1 MSQLLYMWCL
11 RTVPVQLFDH
21 IAKCIAVFTKE
32 EFGKEKKKLALGFTF
47 SFPTKLDGLAKG
59 ILIRWTKGFC
69 ASGVVGKDVVR
80 LLRRACKKIPEIDV
94 DVVAILNDTVGT
106 LMACAFSDKNCQ
118 MGVILGTGTNACYM
132 EKLKNVHKMKGEWE
146 NDGLPDEIIIDI
158 EWGGFGDDGCLSF
171 VQTEYDKEIDEKSLN
186 PQRQLYIPLN
196 CS

>member
-1 MSQLLYMWCL
+1 
-11 RTVPVQLFDH
+11 LFDH
-21 IAKCIAVFTKE
+21 IAKCIAIFMME
-32 EFGKEKKKLALGFTF
+32 EFGKQKKKLALGFTF

-80 LLRRACKKIPEIDV
+80 LLKRACKKIPEIDV
-94 DVVAILNDTVGT
+94 DVVAILNDTVAT

-118 MGVILGTGTNACYM
+118 MGAILGTGTNACYM
-132 EKLKNVHKMKGEWE
+132 EKLENVHKMKGEWE
-146 NDGLPDEIIIDI
+146 NDGLPDEIISDI

-186 PQRQLYIPLN
+186 PKRQ
-196 CS
+196 